1 MASVRL
7 PLAKPVQEMVIP
19 EVGSREAKSMP
30 MASKGLSA
38 KNIFPMAKPMKGV
51 MIKLINSAVPCNVR
65 LPFFSS
71 SLMFRVII
79 IG

>member
-30 MASKGLSA
+30 MASKVCRQR
-38 KNIFPMAKPMKGV
+38 IFFLGQ
-51 MIKLINSAVPCNVR
+51 
-65 LPFFSS
+65 
-71 SLMFRVII
+71 SL
-79 IG
+79 